1 MIRVTAVQPESIAEE
16 LGLRAGTEL
25 LRVDGREL
33 EDFLDWEFLTAEE
46 AFLLHVRQPDGEEI
60 EFEIERP
67 LGEPM
72 GVSLEPARIRR
83 CANRCDF
90 CFVDGLPDGLRD
102 VLYIRDDDYRLS
114 FRYGNFATLT
124 NLKPKD
130 VERIIE
136 YRLSPLYVSV
146 HATDPV
152 VRRYLL
158 RNPTAPAILP
168 QLRHFAD
175 HGIQFHTQVVL
186 SPGVN
191 DGAVLE
197 QTLRELYEFGPAVL
211 GCSVVPVGLTEFSK
225 HHLVR
230 EPTAEECRAAIR
242 LVEVRAAIALRE
254 HGSHWAFG
262 ADELYLR
269 AGVELPPAEIYDGF
283 DQVENG
289 VGSVRWLQQR
299 IAGGSEA
306 LQGWAGR
313 RIGVVTGTAMGP
325 LMPMVL
331 EPLARA
337 TGARF
342 ELIPVVNS
350 LFGSSVTTAGLLPGT
365 ALQGALAGRR
375 DLDLALLPGESVNDD
390 GLFID
395 SMSLDLLSTAV
406 PMELR
411 LSKDFVDALH
421 ESVAA

>member
-1 MIRVTAVQPESIAEE
+1 MIRVSAVQPDSMAQEM
-16 LGLRAGTEL
+16 GLAVGTEL
-25 LRVDGREL
+25 ISVNGREL

-46 AFLLHVRQPDGEEI
+46 QFLLHVRQPDGTEV
-60 EFEIERP
+60 EFDLERP
-67 LGEPM
+67 LGEPL
-72 GVSLEPARIRR
+72 GVSLEPVRIRR

-130 VERIIE
+130 VQRIKE

-146 HATDPV
+146 HATDPT

-158 RNPTAPAILP
+158 RNPTAPEIIP
-168 QLRHFAD
+168 QLRDFAQ
-175 HGIQFHTQVVL
+175 HGIEFHTQIVL

-191 DGAVLE
+191 DGAVLVD
-197 QTLRELYEFGPAVL
+197 TLADLYAFGPAVL

-230 EPTAEECRAAIR
+230 EPTREECRAAID
-242 LVEVRAAIALRE
+242 LIEQQAAVAQRE
-254 HGSHWAFG
+254 RGIHWAFG

-289 VGSVRWLQQR
+289 VGAVRWLQQR
-299 IAGGSEA
+299 IAEEATELGG
-306 LQGWAGR
+306 WKGR
-313 RIGVVTGTAMGP
+313 RVGVVTGTAMAA

-331 EPLARA
+331 EPLARIS
-337 TGARF
+337 GAQF
-342 ELIPVVNS
+342 ELIPVVNT
-350 LFGSSVTTAGLLPGT
+350 LFGASVTTAGLLPGA
-365 ALQGALAGRR
+365 ALQEALVGRA
-375 DLDLALLPGESVNDD
+375 LDLALLPGESVNDD
-390 GLFID
+390 GIFID
-395 SMSLDLLSTAV
+395 NLRLEQLRAAV
-406 PMELR
+406 PMEVR
-411 LSKDFVDALH
+411 LSKDFADALQ
-421 ESVAA
+421 EPVAA